1 MSLERVQS
9 RVDQLEPKVQGIE
22 LSIGQLISAV
32 EKQTQSTNKLNETLI
47 AYTTKH
53 DMTAAQQKDFEERCM
68 RKFEK
73 IENDNVVQG
82 KMLAEM
88 KPITDATRGLVW
100 KIFGSFIATGA
111 GVAAVV
117 TAITKAG

>member
-1 MSLERVQS
+1 M
-9 RVDQLEPKVQGIE
+9 DQLEPKVQGIE
-22 LSIGQLISAV
+22 LSIGQLINAV

-68 RKFEK
+68 RKFDK